1 MTLGATP
8 GTRSLAGHVE
18 PAAPDDIASPQ
29 VTQAPWR
36 GLAYDLP
43 KGPQLLMPNVD
54 LRTKAQG
61 LIEYALIIGLVVV
74 LAAAGLVIFGPV
86 VSRLISSA
94 GPSL

>member
-1 MTLGATP
+1 
-8 GTRSLAGHVE
+8 
-18 PAAPDDIASPQ
+18 
-29 VTQAPWR
+29 
-36 GLAYDLP
+36 
-43 KGPQLLMPNVD
+43 MPNVD

-94 GPSL
+94 VPSL

>member
-1 MTLGATP
+1 
-8 GTRSLAGHVE
+8 
-18 PAAPDDIASPQ
+18 
-29 VTQAPWR
+29 
-36 GLAYDLP
+36 
-43 KGPQLLMPNVD
+43 MPNVD